1 MEDDVHPTPRAGPTT
16 AMPPRAHPGR
26 PLHAVWAP
34 LVGPAPWP
42 EPSPNAWATSGSSE
56 PGAPIRSQQ
65 ALGPRHLLLVRS
77 SQGLEGHSEH
87 VTRGGRGPRPETG
100 CGPPGHPLTSR
111 RSLRGGGQWAPR
123 QPACRTREV
132 TPETQQALGV
142 TWGQVTADGT
152 SDCLQWWGG
161 GVYLTRAETPGS
173 GQSRRQVCAGW
184 ARGPA
189 APGRDREL
197 PQQPPAWAG
206 TQSVLQVCR
215 CPLHE
220 QRPLP
225 LGALLLGPVSVR
237 RAAWRDPA
245 VRTCSASFT
254 SCQAVC
260 KLLASRSLG
269 LPICRRD
276 NSVLPHRAVCELS
289 RTSCE
294 HTARW

>member
-65 ALGPRHLLLVRS
+65 ALGPRHLLLVWS

-132 TPETQQALGV
+132 TPETQRALGV
-142 TWGQVTADGT
+142 TWGRVTADGT

-161 GVYLTRAETPGS
+161 GVYLTRAPTAQS
-173 GQSRRQVCAGW
+173 AGQRRQG
-184 ARGPA
+184 RGSHSGRCVQGGHGGRRHRGGTESYHSSPR
-189 APGRDREL
+189 PGLAHSRCSRCVGALCTNSDLSPLEL
-197 PQQPPAWAG
+197 CC
-206 TQSVLQVCR
+206 SVLF
-215 CPLHE
+215 P
-220 QRPLP
+220 
-225 LGALLLGPVSVR
+225 
-237 RAAWRDPA
+237 
-245 VRTCSASFT
+245 
-254 SCQAVC
+254 
-260 KLLASRSLG
+260 
-269 LPICRRD
+269 
-276 NSVLPHRAVCELS
+276 
-289 RTSCE
+289 
-294 HTARW
+294 